1 MQDFEAMCKRAWS
14 QPMRNACQ
22 ANKDKPRDV
31 EGIVEQF
38 RGWKDDPSQNTEEQA
53 TARHK
58 RFWELL
64 PQVPDDTDVQAQTE
78 LLQSLQCFF
87 PRDDQASWLSW
98 DADAAAVWD
107 KKQQLEG
114 GGEPSPEKLSQGA
127 LRQEKVLEQVT
138 RVADAAQDRARAA
151 AFQNCRSAL
160 VTLPGARHPQLLTID
175 PSQNITVFA
184 FLRQKCAGAL
194 QDVAPD
200 DMVVSVTGQDGKR
213 LEFRPD
219 NDPQVSAL
227 CTGAFPAMLQ
237 CTVDVHRAGDEG

>member
-1 MQDFEAMCKRAWS
+1 
-14 QPMRNACQ
+14 MRL
-22 ANKDKPRDV
+22 KT
-31 EGIVEQF
+31 G
-38 RGWKDDPSQNTEEQA
+38 RGRP
-53 TARHK
+53 
-58 RFWELL
+58 
-64 PQVPDDTDVQAQTE
+64 
-78 LLQSLQCFF
+78 
-87 PRDDQASWLSW
+87 
-98 DADAAAVWD
+98 
-107 KKQQLEG
+107 
-114 GGEPSPEKLSQGA
+114 
-127 LRQEKVLEQVT
+127 T